1 MKPLFLS
8 LLLAALLLS
17 CSTTADKINVVPE
30 TVTDVKSTPEN
41 PEDIEN
47 PPLSPADVLNVHT
60 AIKRPEG
67 GEQTEEEILRTIMKT
82 MSLKEKIGQLFILQI
97 RYNGDG
103 SPRREVDE
111 DLNLFLNDFK
121 PGGIILFRE
130 NIVDNQQVE
139 SLISNLQIF
148 SRIPLFISVDE
159 EGGLVS
165 RLGKVPEVN
174 VTLLPPALSIGN
186 KNNSELAYNAGLV
199 LGRELRALGVNM
211 DMAPVADVNTNP
223 ENPVIGNRAYSSDPQ
238 TAGKMV
244 TEVIRGFHK
253 YDIAS
258 VIKHFPGHGDTS
270 FDTHVGTVVLPF
282 NRDRLDTV
290 EFIPFELGIEAGTD
304 AIMTAH
310 IVMSGI
316 SSLPLPATL
325 NPEIITG
332 IIREEF
338 GFDGLVISDAL
349 EMGAIRENYTPEES
363 AVAGIKA
370 GLDILLMPEDQLS
383 AFKALLDAVHYGEI
397 SEKRIDESVYRI
409 LRTKYERKI
418 LFPEPAGESIEDVQN
433 DPAHLALIQSFLN

>member
-139 SLISNLQIF
+139 
-148 SRIPLFISVDE
+148 
-159 EGGLVS
+159 
-165 RLGKVPEVN
+165 
-174 VTLLPPALSIGN
+174 
-186 KNNSELAYNAGLV
+186 
-199 LGRELRALGVNM
+199 
-211 DMAPVADVNTNP
+211 
-223 ENPVIGNRAYSSDPQ
+223 
-238 TAGKMV
+238 
-244 TEVIRGFHK
+244 
-253 YDIAS
+253 
-258 VIKHFPGHGDTS
+258 
-270 FDTHVGTVVLPF
+270 
-282 NRDRLDTV
+282 
-290 EFIPFELGIEAGTD
+290 
-304 AIMTAH
+304 
-310 IVMSGI
+310 
-316 SSLPLPATL
+316 
-325 NPEIITG
+325 
-332 IIREEF
+332 
-338 GFDGLVISDAL
+338 
-349 EMGAIRENYTPEES
+349 
-363 AVAGIKA
+363 
-370 GLDILLMPEDQLS
+370 
-383 AFKALLDAVHYGEI
+383 
-397 SEKRIDESVYRI
+397 
-409 LRTKYERKI
+409 
-418 LFPEPAGESIEDVQN
+418 
-433 DPAHLALIQSFLN
+433 

>member
-370 GLDILLMPEDQLS
+370 
-383 AFKALLDAVHYGEI
+383 
-397 SEKRIDESVYRI
+397 
-409 LRTKYERKI
+409 
-418 LFPEPAGESIEDVQN
+418 
-433 DPAHLALIQSFLN
+433 

>member
-186 KNNSELAYNAGLV
+186 KNNSDLAYNAGLV

-211 DMAPVADVNTNP
+211 
-223 ENPVIGNRAYSSDPQ
+223 
-238 TAGKMV
+238 
-244 TEVIRGFHK
+244 
-253 YDIAS
+253 
-258 VIKHFPGHGDTS
+258 
-270 FDTHVGTVVLPF
+270 
-282 NRDRLDTV
+282 
-290 EFIPFELGIEAGTD
+290 
-304 AIMTAH
+304 
-310 IVMSGI
+310 
-316 SSLPLPATL
+316 
-325 NPEIITG
+325 
-332 IIREEF
+332 
-338 GFDGLVISDAL
+338 
-349 EMGAIRENYTPEES
+349 
-363 AVAGIKA
+363 
-370 GLDILLMPEDQLS
+370 
-383 AFKALLDAVHYGEI
+383 
-397 SEKRIDESVYRI
+397 
-409 LRTKYERKI
+409 
-418 LFPEPAGESIEDVQN
+418 
-433 DPAHLALIQSFLN
+433 